1 MRGVWYMQDV
11 DKATEVLEELMSIH
25 PGSIDY
31 THINIL
37 AELYMQQ
44 GQHARV
50 TEVIQRAAEL
60 MSDQDLPIDLQVGPR
75 ALNCLTA
82 ATNMD
87 SVPFSVP
94 LHVTNR

>member
-1 MRGVWYMQDV
+1 MQDV
-11 DKATEVLEELMSIH
+11 DKAIEVLEELMSSH

-50 TEVIQRAAEL
+50 AEVIQRATEL
-60 MSDQDLPIDLQVGPR
+60 LSDQDLPIDLQVGPR
-75 ALNCLTA
+75 ASKLL
-82 ATNMD
+82 D
-87 SVPFSVP
+87 SG
-94 LHVTNR
+94 